1 MQIVTSYDSP
11 DLDGIACSIA
21 YTELQTKLGH
31 QCRALYFGDLGL
43 EVEFMK
49 NYTNY
54 FPIEKHT
61 GPYPLDSEITL
72 VDCSDPSELD
82 PNLPVDKIKLIFD
95 HRQSSSII
103 KFTNASKN
111 ISLVGSCATLV
122 SKEFI
127 KHNLTPSINAALY
140 LYAAIV
146 SNTINFQNPLTTPE
160 DIHAASWLKN
170 IAQPK
175 ADFIS
180 QMFTAKSLVTTQN
193 IYQILF
199 QDFAIKT
206 FGTKKIGLAQIEV
219 ANIQDFSPELL
230 STLLESLVKLKAENN
245 LDYILLN
252 GIDILQGYSLFYTVD
267 NDSLKFFSQALNLP
281 DLKPGY
287 QNQGI
292 IMRKQLWPLVE
303 KQINNQL

>member
-21 YTELQTKLGH
+21 FAELQKSLGIP
-31 QCRALYFGDLGL
+31 CTALYFGDLGL
-43 EVEFMK
+43 EVEFIK

-54 FPIEKHT
+54 FSVEKHT
-61 GPYPLDSEITL
+61 GSYDPNSEFVL

-82 PNLPVDKIKLIFD
+82 PALPIGKIKIIFD
-95 HRQSSSII
+95 HRQSSGIV
-103 KFTNASKN
+103 KFSNAQKN
-111 ISLVGSCATLV
+111 INLVGSCATLIT
-122 SKEFI
+122 KEFI
-127 KHNLTPSINAALY
+127 KNHQTPSTQAALY

-146 SNTINFQNPLTTPE
+146 SNTVNFKNQLTTQR
-160 DIHAASWLKN
+160 DIQAATWLKK

-175 ADFIS
+175 DDFIP
-180 QMFTAKSLVTTQN
+180 QMFTAKSQVIVQN

-206 FGTKKIGLAQIEV
+206 FGTKKVGLAQIEV
-219 ANIQDFSPELL
+219 ANIHQFSHQLITALL
-230 STLLESLVKLKAENN
+230 AALTKLKQDNN
-245 LDYILLN
+245 LDYIFFN
-252 GIDILQGYSLFYTVD
+252 GVDILQGYSIFYTVD
-267 NDSLKFFSQALNLP
+267 DESLKFFSQSLNLP

-292 IMRKQLWPLVE
+292 IMRKQLWPKVE
-303 KQINNQL
+303 KLLS